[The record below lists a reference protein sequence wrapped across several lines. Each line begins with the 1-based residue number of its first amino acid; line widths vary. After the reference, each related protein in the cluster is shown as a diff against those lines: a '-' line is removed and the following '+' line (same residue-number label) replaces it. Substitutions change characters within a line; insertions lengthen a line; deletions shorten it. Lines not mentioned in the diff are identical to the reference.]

1 MWIATDQLNYN
12 LTKKQNGGMNA
23 ASPSGL
29 RPMLPLILCGYVFN
43 TALYFGTEA
52 FLPYTGWN
60 FTPVSKHCP
69 ADNPTCT
76 RTDLF
81 AFQIVSLLNL
91 TYLGVLGLYA
101 HYGSKRTTKTIPNTP
116 QGRMLGGYLKEAD
129 YINLGIIVFQGWDF
143 IASIFFEEHCTMIMM
158 THHLLA
164 FICGLYSLEYG
175 VR

>member
-1 MWIATDQLNYN
+1 MCIATDQLNYN
-12 LTKKQNGGMNA
+12 LTTKQNGGMNA
-23 ASPSGL
+23 ASQSRL

-43 TALYFGTEA
+43 TALYFGTEV

-60 FTPVSKHCP
+60 FTPVSQHCP
-69 ADNPTCT
+69 VDNPSCT

-101 HYGSKRTTKTIPNTP
+101 HYGSKKKTPKYT
-116 QGRMLGGYLKEAD
+116 QGRMFGYLIEAD
-129 YINLGIIVFQGWDF
+129 YVNLGIIVFQGWDF